1 MLGILQAAGF
11 LKLIPAHLDLR
22 GNGTTSRSN
31 KNMMNIVEKYSAE
44 GTIEGE
50 EGVVAIEYVITAA
63 ALVIA
68 LVALWAAFG
77 TVLSAKL
84 NEIVGNVGNGSAPTT
99 P

>member
-1 MLGILQAAGF
+1 
-11 LKLIPAHLDLR
+11 
-22 GNGTTSRSN
+22 
-31 KNMMNIVEKYSAE
+31 MMNIVEKYTVE
-44 GTIEGE
+44 GAVEGE
-50 EGVVAIEYVITAA
+50 EGVVAIEYVVTAS

-99 P
+99 GG